1 MPAERVIDDLC
12 RCLDHARDAVRTGNY
27 ERLAIACSQL
37 DGEIAALAALTTPV
51 PARLLE
57 QLRDRAA
64 RQLLLLDAA
73 RDGIRAAVL
82 RVQETRRLTSELSTY
97 DREGRGRTVRFGTEQ
112 VEHRA

>member
-1 MPAERVIDDLC
+1 MRAERVIDDLC
-12 RCLDHARDAVRTGNY
+12 RCLDHARGALRTGNY
-27 ERLAIACSQL
+27 EHLAMACLQL
-37 DGEIAALAALTTPV
+37 EAKVAALAALSTPV
-51 PARLLE
+51 PALLLE

-82 RVQETRRLTSELSTY
+82 RVQETRRLASELSTY
-97 DREGRGRTVRFGTEQ
+97 DREGRDRTVRFGTER